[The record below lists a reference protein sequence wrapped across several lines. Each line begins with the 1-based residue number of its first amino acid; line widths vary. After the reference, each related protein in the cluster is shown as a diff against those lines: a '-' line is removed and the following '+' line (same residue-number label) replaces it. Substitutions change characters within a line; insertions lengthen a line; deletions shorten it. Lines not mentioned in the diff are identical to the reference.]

1 VKLPSRSVSISV
13 LPLTL
18 MITCGI
24 DVDQQ
29 DAKLVQLVIR

>member
-1 VKLPSRSVSISV
+1 VERAY
-13 LPLTL
+13 

-29 DAKLVQLVIR
+29 DAKLVQAWTEMKLVIR